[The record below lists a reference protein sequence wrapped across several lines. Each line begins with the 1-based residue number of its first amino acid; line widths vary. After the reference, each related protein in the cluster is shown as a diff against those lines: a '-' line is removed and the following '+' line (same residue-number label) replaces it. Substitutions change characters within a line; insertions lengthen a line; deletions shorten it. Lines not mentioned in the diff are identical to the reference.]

1 MIPRIYSPHVYSIFR
16 AVTGLLFLFH
26 GLQKIFGMYGGNV
39 GVFPTQRWWAG
50 MLELGLGGLVMVG
63 LFTAVA
69 AFLASGEMAVAY
81 FQSHQPRGF
90 WPIENGGEHC
100 PRSTASRSSSSQ
112 VEGLGQVAVEHEA
125 LRVAAVRTTD
135 PSD

>member
-1 MIPRIYSPHVYSIFR
+1 MIPRVYSPYVFSIFR
-16 AVTGLLFLFH
+16 AVTGLLFFFH

-50 MLELGLGGLVMVG
+50 ALELGLGGLVMVG

-90 WPIENGGEHC
+90 WPIENGGELSAFYC
-100 PRSTASRSSSSQ
+100 FAFLFIASYGAGPWS
-112 VEGLGQVAVEHEA
+112 LDA
-125 LRVAAVRTTD
+125 LRTRRA
-135 PSD
+135 P